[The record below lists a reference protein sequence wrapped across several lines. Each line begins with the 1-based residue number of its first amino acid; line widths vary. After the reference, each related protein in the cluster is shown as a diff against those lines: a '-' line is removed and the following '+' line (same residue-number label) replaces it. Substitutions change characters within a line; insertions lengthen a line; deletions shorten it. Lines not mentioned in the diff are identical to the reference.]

1 MIKHCV
7 YLSLKSDDEMP
18 AIENVMKVLAGLMS
32 EVDGMIDFAWG
43 PNRDYE
49 GKSQDY
55 QCGFVISFTDR
66 EALRA
71 YDSHPEHKR
80 AGAAL
85 VAACQGGA
93 DGIFVADLETA

>member
-18 AIENVMKVLAGLMS
+18 AIEDVMKVLAGLMS
-32 EVDGMIDFAWG
+32 KVDGMVDFAWG

-49 GKSQDY
+49 GKSQAY
-55 QCGFVISFTDR
+55 QCGFVISFADR
-66 EALRA
+66 EALRS

-85 VAACQGGA
+85 VAACRGGA